1 MDYDQN
7 LSEAIRSIN
16 AFWQLASIPEET
28 NDA

>member
-16 AFWQLASIPEET
+16 AFWQLASIPEEK
-28 NDA
+28 